1 MGVDFNIGIDLQSPL
16 QTEIAPPKIRGF
28 IVGLAQQMIGVG
40 L

>member
-1 MGVDFNIGIDLQSPL
+1 MGINFNMGIDLQRPL

-40 L
+40 M